1 MATIVSITYSPP
13 AETPRPKDCYHRV
26 AAPRAVLIADRGIDG
41 DRKSKG
47 GDRQINVMSA
57 AALSGLAAE
66 GFQTAPGQ
74 MGEQIVI
81 EGIDVDS
88 LAKGSRLQL
97 GRVAVIETVIPRT
110 GCDRFEHIQG
120 KFKGLARGRMGQIVR
135 VIVGGPITVGDSVL
149 IQDAER
155 SAGLTES

>member
-1 MATIVSITYSPP
+1 MPKVVSITYSPP
-13 AETPRPKDCYHRV
+13 AEVPRPKDAYHRV
-26 AAPRAVLIADRGIDG
+26 AFAQANLVVDCGIEG
-41 DRKSKG
+41 DRKGKG

-57 AALSGLAAE
+57 AALARLNSE

-81 EGIDVDS
+81 DGIEVDS
-88 LAKGSRLQL
+88 LVKGARLQL
-97 GRVAVIETVIPRT
+97 GPSAVIETVIPRT

-135 VIVGGPITVGDSVL
+135 VIVGGPIAVGDPVVL
-149 IQDAER
+149 
-155 SAGLTES
+155 LTSG

>member
-1 MATIVSITYSPP
+1 MATIVSIAYSPP

-26 AAPRAVLIADRGIDG
+26 AAPHAILIADRGIEG

-47 GDRQINVMSA
+47 GDRQINVMSKS
-57 AALSGLAAE
+57 ALASLAAE

-81 EGIDVDS
+81 DGIDLDR
-88 LAKGSRLQL
+88 LPRGSRLQL
-97 GRVAVIETVIPRT
+97 GTSSVIETVIPRT

-120 KFKGLARGRMGQIVR
+120 KFKGLARGKMGQIVR
-135 VIVGGPITVGDSVL
+135 VVVGGPIAVGDPVVVL
-149 IQDAER
+149 PSD
-155 SAGLTES
+155 

>member
-1 MATIVSITYSPP
+1 MPTIVSIAYSPP
-13 AETPRPKDCYHRV
+13 TETPRPKDSYHRV
-26 AAPRAVLIADRGIDG
+26 AAQRAVLIADRGIEG

-47 GDRQINVMSA
+47 GDRQINVMSK
-57 AALSGLAAE
+57 AALTALAAQ

-81 EGIDVDS
+81 EGIDLDA
-88 LAKGSRLQL
+88 LPAGSRLQL
-97 GRVAVIETVIPRT
+97 GPSAVIETVLPRT

-135 VIVGGPITVGDSVL
+135 VIAGGPIAVGDPVVIL
-149 IQDAER
+149 PRD
-155 SAGLTES
+155 